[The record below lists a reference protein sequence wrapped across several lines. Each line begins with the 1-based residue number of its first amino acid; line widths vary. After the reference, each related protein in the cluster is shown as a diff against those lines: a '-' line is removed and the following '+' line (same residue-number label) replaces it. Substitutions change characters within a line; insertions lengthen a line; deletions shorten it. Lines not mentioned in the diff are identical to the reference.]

1 MEGLLQKEIKLRL
14 PLSLTLDAPQNILLN
29 VQQILA

>member
-1 MEGLLQKEIKLRL
+1 MEELLQKEIKLRL
-14 PLSLTLDAPQNILLN
+14 PLSLTLDAPQNILN